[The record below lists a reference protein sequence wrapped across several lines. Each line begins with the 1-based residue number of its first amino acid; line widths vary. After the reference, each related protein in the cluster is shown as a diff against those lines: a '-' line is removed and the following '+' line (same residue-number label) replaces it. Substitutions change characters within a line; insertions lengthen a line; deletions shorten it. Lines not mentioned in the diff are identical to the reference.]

1 MLWYDVVL
9 CCVSLCRAASRC
21 GVCCCGMSRCMVVY
35 HMVLGCGVRCD
46 VVVCG
51 VLECGGALHSMILC
65 AVL

>member
-1 MLWYDVVL
+1 
-9 CCVSLCRAASRC
+9 
-21 GVCCCGMSRCMVVY
+21 
-35 HMVLGCGVRCD
+35 MVLGCGVRCD